1 MRGGDW
7 VRGLTVTNSK
17 VLVLSSF
24 SVSVYDTDGLF
35 VRSFGEGTL
44 KTAWDIT
51 AANDGR
57 VMVVDLD
64 DCVHI
69 FSEDRDYP
77 DKFKLQGRDRYPRIA
92 FHQLTEHV
100 IVVIAGRKEGEPVV
114 VVEIFTKDGEFVRST
129 QIFEERILYIM
140 GITVTP
146 GGEIAVLLL
155 DIDDKWK
162 VLVK

>member
-1 MRGGDW
+1 MTCDLQKKP
-7 VRGLTVTNSK
+7 VEPYNN
-17 VLVLSSF
+17 
-24 SVSVYDTDGLF
+24 DGLF

-44 KTAWDIT
+44 KKTWDIT

-129 QIFEERILYIM
+129 QIHEQQIRGM
-140 GITVTP
+140 TVTRD
-146 GGEIAVLLL
+146 GRIALLL
-155 DIDDKWK
+155 QGINDKWK
-162 VLVK
+162 VLVI